1 MPEGHTIHRLAKSL
15 TERLGGRE
23 LRASSPQ
30 GRFVDEA
37 AVLDGRVL
45 ERVRPHGKHLFIEFA
60 GSDGPIVHVHLGL
73 GGRIVVG
80 DAPAPEPRGAIR
92 LRLESEAAWAD
103 LRGPTVCDLIDRAG
117 RTRVIARLGPD
128 LLARRRDVSAVRT
141 RVARSRM
148 PIGALVMDQQLFNGI
163 GNAFRSELLFR
174 QGLDPWIPGK
184 ALAPG
189 EFDALWEEARRL
201 LAAGR
206 RTGRVSTVDRADLPR
221 GQRRVA
227 RRHLPPEDEASGS
240 AVARARARETYVYK
254 RAGLPCRRCGT
265 EVRTDVIAGRDVY
278 WCPSCQPP
286 RAVPHG

>member
-1 MPEGHTIHRLAKSL
+1 VPEGHTIHRLAASL
-15 TERLGGRE
+15 TERFGARE
-23 LRASSPQ
+23 VHASSPQ

-45 ERVRPHGKHLFIEFA
+45 ERVRPHGKHLFLEFA

-73 GGRIVVG
+73 GGRFVVG
-80 DAPAPEPRGAIR
+80 DAPAPAERGAIR
-92 LRLESEAAWAD
+92 LRLVSDTAWAD
-103 LRGPTVCDLIDRAG
+103 LRGPTICELVDRAG
-117 RTRVIARLGPD
+117 RDRVIRRLGPD
-128 LLARRRDVSAVRT
+128 LLARRGDVSAVRT
-141 RVARSRM
+141 RVTRSRM
-148 PIGALVMDQQLFNGI
+148 PIGALVMDQQLFNGV

-174 QGLDPWIPGK
+174 QALHPWTPGK
-184 ALAPG
+184 ALSPD

-221 GQRRVA
+221 GQRRSA
-227 RRHLPPEDEASGS
+227 GRHLPPEDEASGS

-254 RAGLPCRRCGT
+254 RSGLPCRRCGT

-278 WCPSCQPP
+278 WCPACQPT
-286 RAVPHG
+286 RG